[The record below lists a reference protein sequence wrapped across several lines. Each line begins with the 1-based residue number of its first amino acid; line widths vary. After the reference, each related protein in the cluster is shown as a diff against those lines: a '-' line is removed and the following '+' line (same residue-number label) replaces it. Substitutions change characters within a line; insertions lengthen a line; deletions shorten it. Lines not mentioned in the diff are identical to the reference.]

1 MIVFYG
7 ISSSNVFGL
16 DYRVAYYP
24 RRESNS
30 RKQCIPFGLNFYYV
44 LFTGMSS
51 GKSSVT
57 IFQGS
62 PEPAGVMEGGLI
74 DVQHQLNPS
83 SSDSNAP
90 GLEPHK

>member
-7 ISSSNVFGL
+7 ISSSNVFG
-16 DYRVAYYP
+16 RVSYYV
-24 RRESNS
+24 RRDSNS
-30 RKQCIPFGLNFYYV
+30 WEQCTPCDLNFYCV

-57 IFQGS
+57 SFQGS
-62 PEPAGVMEGGLI
+62 PVPAGLMEGGLI

-83 SSDSNAP
+83 SSDPNAP
-90 GLEPHK
+90 SLEPHK